1 MSQYKFACTQ
11 CGQCCREPG
20 FVFFD
25 ESEQAAAGKLFNMSG
40 EAFRERFL
48 VETEI
53 GWAVEVP
60 DDSACVFL
68 LDSVCTI
75 PSAKP
80 RQCRTYPF
88 WPEISGDFGRWLAEG
103 RQCPG
108 IGQGRVYSES
118 ERRALEREE
127 SSTDENH

>member
-1 MSQYKFACTQ
+1 MSQFKFACTR

-25 ESEQAAAGKLFNMSG
+25 DDEQAVAGALLKMTG
-40 EAFRERFL
+40 EEFRARFL
-48 VETEI
+48 VETDM

-60 DDSACVFL
+60 EDSACVFL
-68 LDSVCTI
+68 LDDVCTI
-75 PSAKP
+75 PSGKP

-88 WPEISGDFGRWLAEG
+88 WPEISGDFKRWQAEG
-103 RQCPG
+103 RHCPG
-108 IGQGRVYSES
+108 IGQGRVYSEE

-127 SSTDENH
+127 SSTDENY